1 MVRRE
6 AKVKANRLASPPGEL
21 ATIRQAVEWAIV
33 TRRSVR
39 AFLQK
44 TVPIETIE
52 AILDVARY
60 AATGVNIQPWR
71 VHVVAGEAKERLC
84 AAIQR
89 VDDDPALSTG
99 HSDEWDYYPEQW
111 VSPYVDRRRSLGWQL
126 YGLLGIEK
134 GNKSRMQQ
142 QHGRNYLFFDAPVG
156 LLFTVDRVMS
166 EGSLLDYG
174 MFLQNIMVVARAH
187 GLSTCPQAAFM
198 KYHTI
203 IEQQLSLA
211 PTEKFL
217 VGMSL
222 GYADE
227 SRVENTL
234 VSEREPVSSFTC
246 FHGLERA

>member
-1 MVRRE
+1 M
-6 AKVKANRLASPPGEL
+6 KVKENRLAPPPDEL
-21 ATIRQAVEWAIV
+21 VAIRRAVEWAIV
-33 TRRSVR
+33 TRRSAR
-39 AFLQK
+39 AFLEK
-44 TVPIETIE
+44 EVPRETVE

-60 AATGVNIQPWR
+60 AATGVNIQPWK
-71 VHVVAGEAKERLC
+71 VHVVVGDAKDRLC
-84 AAIQR
+84 AAIKR
-89 VDDDPALSTG
+89 IDDDPSHSTT

-111 VSPYVDRRRSLGWQL
+111 VSPYVDRRRALGWQL
-126 YGLLGIEK
+126 YGLLGIER
-134 GNKSRMQQ
+134 GNKLRMQQ

-174 MFLQNIMVVARAH
+174 MFLQNIMVVARAA

-203 IEQQLSLA
+203 IEHELSLQ
-211 PTEKFL
+211 PDEKFL

-227 SRVENTL
+227 SRLENTL
-234 VSEREPVSSFTC
+234 VSEREPVSSFTS
-246 FHGLERA
+246 FHGLERP